1 MEKVAKVLADYVIR
15 KGMVD
20 EENRNIYEYG
30 FTVTIEV
37 GLFVL
42 FCLLMTLYLHM
53 YMQGI
58 LFFIIFAPLRSYA
71 GGLHLEKYHSC
82 FVLSC
87 LTFSGVLLIVRYI
100 QFPIWISFITLFI
113 LEIVVYALYPIENI
127 NRKVDREEDST
138 IRNFLIVQNEGKRE
152 VRREIAHCNLDMIIA
167 VACIILNNNGALFL
181 ITDTFLVVVITMLM
195 GKYKNSNRYLT
206 SE

>member
-20 EENRNIYEYG
+20 EETRNIYEYG

-127 NRKVDREEDST
+127 NRKVDREED
-138 IRNFLIVQNEGKRE
+138 RYFRKKLKLFLLI
-152 VRREIAHCNLDMIIA
+152 DMIIA

-195 GKYKNSNRYLT
+195 GKYKNSNRY
-206 SE
+206 